1 MNQGETRWAGV
12 LAIVGAG
19 VVASLQVG
27 KVIIAAPLLRQD
39 MGLDLASI
47 GTLTAVFSLLGVVGG
62 IAAGGVIARFGARRM
77 LLLGLLATALGT
89 AMGAMAPSYGL
100 LLASRVV
107 EGLGFLMITV
117 AGPAALQRM
126 VSTSGRDFAFALWSC
141 YMPTGMAIAMLAS
154 QAFDRWQAYWWC
166 AGAAVVVALASV
178 AALVPAGESTASASL
193 SWRGM
198 RQDTVDTLGAS
209 GPVLLALSFTLY
221 SLMFFALFTFLPVL
235 LMEQLGLTLA
245 QAGLYSAIASA
256 ANIIGNLGAGVLL
269 ARGWRRSTLI
279 ACASATMGV
288 VALLIFQSVLPAMP
302 TFLLCVLFSAVG
314 GLIPATLLGSAP
326 LVAPRPALTAASVGL
341 VMQGS
346 NLGQVIGPVTVGV
359 ACASA
364 TMGVVALLIFQ
375 SVLPAMPTFLLCV
388 LFSAVGGLIPATLLG
403 TAPLVAPRPALTAA
417 SVGLVMQGSNLGQVI
432 GPVTVGGVIDRYG
445 WGAASYVVLAAAVG
459 GLVIAAGLRKVR
471 AARL

>member
-89 AMGAMAPSYGL
+89 TLGAMAPSYGL

-126 VSTSGRDFAFALWSC
+126 VSASGRDFAFALWSC
-141 YMPTGMAIAMLAS
+141 YMPTGMAVAMLAS
-154 QAFDRWQAYWWC
+154 QAFDHWQAYWWC
-166 AGAAVVVALASV
+166 AGAAVAVALASV
-178 AALVPAGESTASASL
+178 AALVPVGESTTSASL

-198 RQDTVDTLGAS
+198 RQDTVDTLGAA

-314 GLIPATLLGSAP
+314 GLIPATLLG
-326 LVAPRPALTAASVGL
+326 
-341 VMQGS
+341 
-346 NLGQVIGPVTVGV
+346 
-359 ACASA
+359 
-364 TMGVVALLIFQ
+364 
-375 SVLPAMPTFLLCV
+375 
-388 LFSAVGGLIPATLLG
+388 

-417 SVGLVMQGSNLGQVI
+417 AVGLVMQGSNLGQVI

-459 GLVIAAGLRKVR
+459 GLVIAAGLRRVR

>member
-47 GTLTAVFSLLGVVGG
+47 GTLTAVFSLLGVVSG

-89 AMGAMAPSYGL
+89 TLGAMAPSYGL

-126 VSTSGRDFAFALWSC
+126 VSASGRDFAFALWSC
-141 YMPTGMAIAMLAS
+141 YMPTGMAVAMLAS
-154 QAFDRWQAYWWC
+154 QAFDHWQAYWWC
-166 AGAAVVVALASV
+166 AGAAVAVALASV
-178 AALVPAGESTASASL
+178 AALVPVGESTTSASL

-198 RQDTVDTLGAS
+198 RQDTVDTLGAA

-314 GLIPATLLGSAP
+314 GLIPATLLG
-326 LVAPRPALTAASVGL
+326 
-341 VMQGS
+341 
-346 NLGQVIGPVTVGV
+346 
-359 ACASA
+359 
-364 TMGVVALLIFQ
+364 
-375 SVLPAMPTFLLCV
+375 
-388 LFSAVGGLIPATLLG
+388 

-432 GPVTVGGVIDRYG
+432 GPVTVGGVIDRFG

-459 GLVIAAGLRKVR
+459 GLVIAAGLRRVR

>member
-1 MNQGETRWAGV
+1 MNQSETRWAGV

-47 GTLTAVFSLLGVVGG
+47 GTLTAVFSILGVIGG

-77 LLLGLLATALGT
+77 MLLGLAATALGT
-89 AMGAMAPSYGL
+89 ALGALAPGYGV
-100 LLASRVV
+100 LLASRVI

-126 VSTSGRDFAFALWSC
+126 VSASNRDFAFALWSC

-154 QAFDRWQAYWWC
+154 QAFDHWQAYWWC
-166 AGAAVVVALASV
+166 AGAAVVVALACV
-178 AALVPAGESTASASL
+178 AALAPATPGGASL

-198 RQDTVDTLGAS
+198 RQDTTDTLGAA

-235 LMEQLGLTLA
+235 LMEKLGLSLA

-256 ANIIGNLGAGVLL
+256 ANIIGNLGAGMLL

-279 ACASATMGV
+279 ACASVTMGV
-288 VALLIFQSVLPAMP
+288 VALLIFRSVLPAMP
-302 TFLLCVLFSAVG
+302 TFLLCVLFSA
-314 GLIPATLLGSAP
+314 A
-326 LVAPRPALTAASVGL
+326 
-341 VMQGS
+341 
-346 NLGQVIGPVTVGV
+346 
-359 ACASA
+359 
-364 TMGVVALLIFQ
+364 
-375 SVLPAMPTFLLCV
+375 
-388 LFSAVGGLIPATLLG
+388 GGLIPATLLG

-432 GPVTVGGVIDRYG
+432 GPVTVGGVIDRFG
-445 WGAASYVVLAAAVG
+445 WASASYVVLAAGLG
-459 GLVIAAGLRKVR
+459 GLVIAACLRRVC
-471 AARL
+471 AATL

>member
-1 MNQGETRWAGV
+1 MNQRETRWAGV

-47 GTLTAVFSLLGVVGG
+47 GTLTAVFSILGVIGG

-77 LLLGLLATALGT
+77 LLLGLAAT
-89 AMGAMAPSYGL
+89 AMGTAAGATVPGYGV

-126 VSTSGRDFAFALWSC
+126 VSASNRDFAFALWSC
-141 YMPTGMAIAMLAS
+141 YMPAGMAVAMLAS
-154 QAFDRWQAYWWC
+154 QAFDQWQAYWWC
-166 AGAAVVVALASV
+166 AGAAVLVALTCV
-178 AALVPAGESTASASL
+178 AALAPATPGSASL
-193 SWRGM
+193 SWRGL
-198 RQDTVDTLGAS
+198 RQDTADTLGAA

-221 SLMFFALFTFLPVL
+221 SVMFFALFTFLPVL

-256 ANIIGNLGAGVLL
+256 ANIIGNLGAGMLL

-279 ACASATMGV
+279 ATASVTMGV
-288 VALLIFQSVLPAMP
+288 VALLIF
-302 TFLLCVLFSAVG
+302 
-314 GLIPATLLGSAP
+314 
-326 LVAPRPALTAASVGL
+326 R
-341 VMQGS
+341 
-346 NLGQVIGPVTVGV
+346 
-359 ACASA
+359 
-364 TMGVVALLIFQ
+364 

-445 WGAASYVVLAAAVG
+445 WASASYVVLAAGLG
-459 GLVIAAGLRKVR
+459 GVAIAACLRKVR

>member
-1 MNQGETRWAGV
+1 MSQVETRWAGV
-12 LAIVGAG
+12 GAIVGAG

-89 AMGAMAPSYGL
+89 AMGAIAPSYAL

-117 AGPAALQRM
+117 AGPAALQRL
-126 VSTSGRDFAFALWSC
+126 VSASGRDFAFAFWSC

-154 QAFDRWQAYWWC
+154 QTFEHWQAVWWC
-166 AGAAVVVALASV
+166 AGAAVIVSLASV
-178 AALVPAGESTASASL
+178 AALLPAGQAAAPAPL

-198 RQDTVDTLGAS
+198 RQDTVDTLSAA

-235 LMEQLGLTLA
+235 LMDQLGLTLA

-256 ANIIGNLGAGVLL
+256 ANIVGNLGAGVLL

-279 ACASATMGV
+279 ACASVTMGV
-288 VALLIFQSVLPAMP
+288 VALLIF
-302 TFLLCVLFSAVG
+302 
-314 GLIPATLLGSAP
+314 
-326 LVAPRPALTAASVGL
+326 R
-341 VMQGS
+341 
-346 NLGQVIGPVTVGV
+346 
-359 ACASA
+359 
-364 TMGVVALLIFQ
+364 

-445 WGAASYVVLAAAVG
+445 WSAASTIVLAAGLG
-459 GLVIAAGLRKVR
+459 GVLIAAALRRVR

>member
-1 MNQGETRWAGV
+1 MNQSETRWAGV

-47 GTLTAVFSLLGVVGG
+47 GTLTAVFSILGVIGG

-77 LLLGLLATALGT
+77 MLLGLMATALGT
-89 AMGAMAPSYGL
+89 ALGALAPGYGV
-100 LLASRVV
+100 LLASRVI

-126 VSTSGRDFAFALWSC
+126 VSASNRDFAFALWSC

-154 QAFDRWQAYWWC
+154 QAFDHWQAYWWC
-166 AGAAVVVALASV
+166 AGVAVVVALACV
-178 AALVPAGESTASASL
+178 AALAPATPGGASL

-198 RQDTVDTLGAS
+198 RQDTADTLGAA

-235 LMEQLGLTLA
+235 LMEKLSLSLA

-256 ANIIGNLGAGVLL
+256 ANIIGNLGAGMLL

-279 ACASATMGV
+279 ACASVTMGV
-288 VALLIFQSVLPAMP
+288 VALLIFRSVLPAMP
-302 TFLLCVLFSAVG
+302 TFLLCVLFSA
-314 GLIPATLLGSAP
+314 A
-326 LVAPRPALTAASVGL
+326 
-341 VMQGS
+341 
-346 NLGQVIGPVTVGV
+346 
-359 ACASA
+359 
-364 TMGVVALLIFQ
+364 
-375 SVLPAMPTFLLCV
+375 
-388 LFSAVGGLIPATLLG
+388 GGLIPATLLG

-432 GPVTVGGVIDRYG
+432 GPVTVGGVIDRFG
-445 WGAASYVVLAAAVG
+445 WASASYVVLAAGLA
-459 GLVIAAGLRKVR
+459 GLVIAACLRRVR
-471 AARL
+471 AAGL

>member
-1 MNQGETRWAGV
+1 MSQVETRWAGV
-12 LAIVGAG
+12 GAIVGAG

-89 AMGAMAPSYGL
+89 AMGAIAPSYAI

-117 AGPAALQRM
+117 AGPAALQRL
-126 VSTSGRDFAFALWSC
+126 VSASGRDFAFALWSC

-154 QAFDRWQAYWWC
+154 QAFEHWQAVWWC
-166 AGAAVVVALASV
+166 AGAAVIVSLASV
-178 AALVPAGESTASASL
+178 AALLPAGQAAAPAPL

-198 RQDTVDTLGAS
+198 RQDTVDTLSAA

-235 LMEQLGLTLA
+235 LMDQLGLTLA

-256 ANIIGNLGAGVLL
+256 ANIVGNLGAGVLL

-279 ACASATMGV
+279 ACASVTMGV
-288 VALLIFQSVLPAMP
+288 VALLIF
-302 TFLLCVLFSAVG
+302 
-314 GLIPATLLGSAP
+314 
-326 LVAPRPALTAASVGL
+326 R
-341 VMQGS
+341 
-346 NLGQVIGPVTVGV
+346 
-359 ACASA
+359 
-364 TMGVVALLIFQ
+364 

-445 WGAASYVVLAAAVG
+445 WSAASTIVLAAGLG
-459 GLVIAAGLRKVR
+459 GVLIAAALRRVR